1 MFRLTLTGF
10 AMQNRFVDRRN
21 GDRRLGGLPNTG
33 TSMTNGPARQTDGQA
48 GTRDRRP
55 WNFGIF
61 CETTMP
67 ARTLRAWLE
76 NDANGKWDIRA
87 DKGGD
92 PVASALNIIF
102 EQESDSVSFV
112 TKFSQ

>member
-1 MFRLTLTGF
+1 
-10 AMQNRFVDRRN
+10 
-21 GDRRLGGLPNTG
+21 
-33 TSMTNGPARQTDGQA
+33 
-48 GTRDRRP
+48 
-55 WNFGIF
+55 
-61 CETTMP
+61 MP